1 MTRRVPT
8 VKPPAGDVQSV
19 KLSFANGFCCWCCWH
34 CAAHVASPGNSG
46 WDDIIVGTQ
55 AVPIRFCFNAST
67 CPRGQL
73 RSLFHSNFNASVQFE
88 RQPVPPIDA
97 ACCMLLT
104 LQPNSIYTLSTIAT
118 AVKGN
123 HSIDPV
129 VRPDDTPVRC
139 PCACACVHVRACYPC
154 AWYSHTV
161 LIRSIL
167 RFQFRTFR

>member
-1 MTRRVPT
+1 MV
-8 VKPPAGDVQSV
+8 
-19 KLSFANGFCCWCCWH
+19 LCCTCM
-34 CAAHVASPGNSG
+34 ASTGNSG

-55 AVPIRFCFNAST
+55 AVPTRFCFDAST

-73 RSLFHSNFNASVQFE
+73 RSLFHSNFNTSVQFE

-129 VRPDDTPVRC
+129 VRARPPTVCARACVYVCATPVLGTHRQVQSRRHC
-139 PCACACVHVRACYPC
+139 VFLLCA
-154 AWYSHTV
+154 
-161 LIRSIL
+161 L
-167 RFQFRTFR
+167 RGLTSP